1 MPKRKLALGPPWCAR
16 VPIRKKRRVRGVCL
30 LACLLARFK
39 RRLGAPGK
47 VRYAASTGT
56 FLEDEM
62 HFCREMHL
70 SHPLACLLACLLP
83 SLAQETSL
91 SHPLA
96 CLLASFSC
104 ARDKIVSCARE

>member
-1 MPKRKLALGPPWCAR
+1 MVCA
-16 VPIRKKRRVRGVCL
+16 CL

-47 VRYAASTGT
+47 VRNAASTGT

-70 SHPLACLLACLLP
+70 SHPLACLLA
-83 SLAQETSL
+83 
-91 SHPLA
+91 
-96 CLLASFSC
+96 SFSC

>member
-30 LACLLARFK
+30 LACLLAC
-39 RRLGAPGK
+39 LPASSADS
-47 VRYAASTGT
+47 VRPVKYGTPQVPVLFWRTKCTSAAKCTCLT
-56 FLEDEM
+56 
-62 HFCREMHL
+62 H
-70 SHPLACLLACLLP
+70 LLACLLP
-83 SLAQETSL
+83 SLAQET